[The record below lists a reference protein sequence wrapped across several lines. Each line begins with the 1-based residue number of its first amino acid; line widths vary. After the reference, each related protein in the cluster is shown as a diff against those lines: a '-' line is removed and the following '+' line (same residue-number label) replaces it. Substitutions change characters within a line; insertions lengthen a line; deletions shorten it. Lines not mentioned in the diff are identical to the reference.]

1 MCFAGDVV
9 RPVAEA
15 RSFIEGMFLPDTTGL
30 AQEFMSQSWR
40 MPDNESAGGDSAAAA
55 AAELPPADSASAA
68 SAYDDFFNARC
79 SQLSSQ
85 LRMFSIGWE
94 AKLL

>member
-40 MPDNESAGGDSAAAA
+40 MPDNESAGGN
-55 AAELPPADSASAA
+55 SASAA

-94 AKLL
+94 AKLLEER